1 MKNLYVKIIAVGV
14 CALALAACR
23 TLPEKERADAE
34 TAYKK
39 ALVSKQCKTD
49 KYMAAESLII
59 EARKNVN
66 EKKYEEAKIA
76 FTTAEKMF
84 KEAEEEAKKDPNC
97 SKKDEAAN
105 KEKDEDKPKIDE
117 MNLKGTNVKNAGG
130 LDAAGEEELASIFF
144 PFDSSDI
151 TDEAAEILKK
161 NAKWLEKRAEFVLL
175 IEGHCD
181 QKGSVD
187 YNLALGARRAEAV
200 KQYLITLG
208 ISPERLKTISFGKE
222 RPLDDRNT
230 PDAWNKNRRA
240 EFKPQKKK

>member
-1 MKNLYVKIIAVGV
+1 MKNVWQKILAVAL
-14 CALALAACR
+14 CALTLAACR
-23 TLPEKERADAE
+23 TLPEQERADAE

-39 ALVSKQCKTD
+39 AQISKQCKTD

-66 EKKYEEAKIA
+66 DKKYEEAKIA
-76 FTTAEKMF
+76 FATAEKMF

-97 SKKDEAAN
+97 NKQEDASAKAKDE
-105 KEKDEDKPKIDE
+105 EKPKIDE
-117 MNLKGTNVKNAGG
+117 MNLKGTNVKNEGG
-130 LDAAGEEELASIFF
+130 LGAAGEEELATIFF

-161 NAKWLEKRAEFVLL
+161 NAKWLEKRPEFVLI

-208 ISPERLKTISFGKE
+208 ISPERLKTISYGKE
-222 RPLDDRNT
+222 RPLDDRNV